1 MIHYSQFATR
11 RASRLPLL
19 GAIAGLAA
27 VAIWLGDP
35 QVGAATAPAAR
46 VPTANWPMIGAP
58 ARLNDN
64 RSLRLANESDPPQIA
79 TLAPSST
86 GLPEVAIAL
95 FNADRAAAGL
105 PPLNESLMLDGIAST
120 RAQQMVTDG
129 LTHVRPGHMVMAVTE
144 LLHQNGVT
152 YMWNGENIFWSGGPP
167 FDDAI
172 ASADLWWMNSPEHRD
187 NILGAHFRQ
196 VGIGTAIDGGKMY
209 ISAVFTD

>member
-1 MIHYSQFATR
+1 MIHYSQFAAR

-19 GAIAGLAA
+19 GAIASLAA

-46 VPTANWPMIGAP
+46 PSVANRSMTGVPV
-58 ARLNDN
+58 RLNDH
-64 RSLRLANESDPPQIA
+64 RSLRLANESDPPPMA
-79 TLAPSST
+79 TLPPSST
-86 GLPEVAIAL
+86 GLAQAAVGL
-95 FNADRAAAGL
+95 FNRDRAAAGL
-105 PPLNESLMLDGIAST
+105 PPLNESLTLDAIAST

-129 LTHVRPGHMVMAVTE
+129 LTHMRPGRTVMAVTE

-172 ASADLWWMNSPEHRD
+172 SSADVWWMNSPEHRD
-187 NILGAHFRQ
+187 NILSSHFRQ
-196 VGIGTAIDGGKMY
+196 VGIGTAIDAGKMY
-209 ISAVFTD
+209 IAAVFTD

>member
-1 MIHYSQFATR
+1 MIHYSQFAAR

-19 GAIAGLAA
+19 GAIASLAA

-35 QVGAATAPAAR
+35 QVGAATATAAR
-46 VPTANWPMIGAP
+46 VPVANRPMIGVP
-58 ARLNDN
+58 LRLNDH
-64 RSLRLANESDPPQIA
+64 RSLRLANQSDPPQIA
-79 TLAPSST
+79 TLPPSSG
-86 GLPEVAIAL
+86 GLPQAAVAL
-95 FNADRAAAGL
+95 FNRDRAAAGL
-105 PPLNESLMLDGIAST
+105 PSLNESLTLDAIAST

-129 LTHVRPGHMVMAVTE
+129 LTHMRPGRTVMAVTE

-172 ASADLWWMNSPEHRD
+172 SSADVWWMNSPEHRD

-196 VGIGTAIDGGKMY
+196 VGIGTAIDSGKMY